1 MTDTATIDPT
11 TVLTVTAVAAE
22 RVRKLL
28 ATQDE
33 AKAIRVGVRQM
44 GCSDMS
50 YTMDFAQGRTDGDII
65 VERDGVSLFVDP
77 EAIPYI
83 KGSELDWVEEKLAS
97 RFVFNNPNVVGAC
110 GCGESFKIAEQD

>member
-1 MTDTATIDPT
+1 MNDMTDI
-11 TVLTVTAVAAE
+11 LTMTPVAAE
-22 RVRKLL
+22 RVKNLL
-28 ATQDE
+28 ATQND
-33 AKAIRVGVRQM
+33 AAAIRVGVRQM

-50 YTMDFAQGRTDGDII
+50 YTMDFAQDRAAEDIV
-65 VERDGVSLFVDP
+65 VERDGAQLFVDP

-110 GCGESFKIAEQD
+110 GCGESFKVADQD

>member
-1 MTDTATIDPT
+1 MTDPSQ
-11 TVLTVTAVAAE
+11 VLTVTATAAE
-22 RVRKLL
+22 RVKKLL
-28 ATQDE
+28 ATQDD

-50 YTMDFAQGRTDGDII
+50 YTMDFAQDSTEGDIV

-77 EAIPYI
+77 DAIPYI

-110 GCGESFKIAEQD
+110 GCGESFKVADQD

>member
-33 AKAIRVGVRQM
+33 V
-44 GCSDMS
+44 
-50 YTMDFAQGRTDGDII
+50 
-65 VERDGVSLFVDP
+65 
-77 EAIPYI
+77 